1 MIQDRFFIYYTIGEG
16 ERLGVPKFEGLKVDT
31 QTRTI
36 SFPVKAHTTWE
47 SFADNSFKTNDPQV
61 GMIFREIQMMN
72 GKKKEFKIWKTEI
85 KTNVSIDEANEYITE
100 KAKSVI
106 DFAVI
111 GIVLFIAVKLFSAS
125 GKKK

>member
-31 QTRTI
+31 QSRII

-47 SFADNSFKTNDPQV
+47 SFSDNSFKTNDPQV

-72 GKKKEFKIWKTEI
+72 GNKKEFKIWKTEI
-85 KTNVSIDEANEYITE
+85 KTNISIDETTEYLTD
-100 KAKSVI
+100 KAKQIV

-111 GIVLFIAVKLFSAS
+111 GIVLFIAVNILSAS